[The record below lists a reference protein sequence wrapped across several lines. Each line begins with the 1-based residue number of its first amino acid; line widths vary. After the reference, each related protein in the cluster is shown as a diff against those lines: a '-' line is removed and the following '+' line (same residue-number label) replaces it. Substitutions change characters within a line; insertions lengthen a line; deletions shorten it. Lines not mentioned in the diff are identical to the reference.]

1 MTPSAY
7 ADLRNRVADLIA
19 EGETDR
25 AREAAIECKRLE
37 ALGLLGTEHRERL
50 REVQADLAVL
60 IKGRSR
66 AAVRRAEADRGLC

>member
-7 ADLRNRVADLIA
+7 TALRERAMDLIA

-60 IKGRSR
+60 IKGRSK
-66 AAVRRAEADRGLC
+66 AAVERLERERGLR

>member
-50 REVQADLAVL
+50 REGATPDA
-60 IKGRSR
+60 
-66 AAVRRAEADRGLC
+66 